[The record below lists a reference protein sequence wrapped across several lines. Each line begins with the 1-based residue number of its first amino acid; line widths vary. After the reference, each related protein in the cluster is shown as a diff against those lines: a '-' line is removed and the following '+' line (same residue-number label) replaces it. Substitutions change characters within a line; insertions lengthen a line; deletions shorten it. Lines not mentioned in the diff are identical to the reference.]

1 MKVQNVSEPLNMHSV
16 LEAAASNPK
25 VGAAVAAATGATG
38 AANYLQVIDGFL
50 ARASMVVALATA
62 IVVFGVQLIRFE
74 QAWRERRQKN
84 KESA

>member
-1 MKVQNVSEPLNMHSV
+1 MSDPLDMHSM

-25 VGAAVAAATGATG
+25 VAAVTAAATGATG

-62 IVVFGVQLIRFE
+62 IAVFGVQLIRLE

-84 KESA
+84 KDVA

>member
-1 MKVQNVSEPLNMHSV
+1 MSDPLDMHSV

-25 VGAAVAAATGATG
+25 VAAATAAATGATG

-62 IVVFGVQLIRFE
+62 IAVFGVQLIRLE

-84 KESA
+84 KEVA